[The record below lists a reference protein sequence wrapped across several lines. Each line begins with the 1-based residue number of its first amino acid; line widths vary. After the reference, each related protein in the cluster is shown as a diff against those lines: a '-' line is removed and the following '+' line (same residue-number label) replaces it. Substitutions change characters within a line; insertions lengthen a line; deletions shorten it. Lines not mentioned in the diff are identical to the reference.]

1 MDWGLVRGESS
12 WRVIE
17 WIRVVMCLG
26 ISWREVDGIRIP
38 GREIQGSRSGTADG
52 RLVVLMSCM
61 DLAVEE
67 DVKEDVYTSRV
78 RHWEALFDSENC
90 YVSSRNVLI

>member
-1 MDWGLVRGESS
+1 MDWGWSGRVKLE
-12 WRVIE
+12 VIE

-67 DVKEDVYTSRV
+67 DVKKRSIDRG
-78 RHWEALFDSENC
+78 
-90 YVSSRNVLI
+90 

>member
-1 MDWGLVRGESS
+1 M
-12 WRVIE
+12 IE

-38 GREIQGSRSGTADG
+38 GREIQGSRSSTADG

-61 DLAVEE
+61 DLLVEE
-67 DVKEDVYTSRV
+67 YVEEEAYTSRV
-78 RHWEALFDSENC
+78 GH
-90 YVSSRNVLI
+90 